1 MPTSHT
7 IRREYM
13 KDKKVIPYVFISPS
27 ILILLVLSYLP
38 TPYAFI
44 LSLSKAELGTGKMTF
59 TGLDNFITLLQDKN
73 FWESLTNT
81 VKYTIAA
88 TASLIIMGLILALI
102 FNKGVKFSGVYLT
115 ILFIPWVVSEV
126 ITGATW
132 KWLFNADFGLLNYIF
147 KPFGLKP
154 SIMLIKPNLALIPII
169 LVTLWKNLSY
179 TTLLLL
185 AGLQNISREYLE
197 AARIDGCSS
206 FQTFRYITLAI
217 LKPTMVVLALLM
229 VINCMNQ
236 TGVILVLTN
245 GGPLRAT
252 ETLSLFMYKEAFLN
266 YHLTNAASIAVI
278 LALINIII
286 VAVYFR
292 VARSN
297 T

>member
-1 MPTSHT
+1 
-7 IRREYM
+7 M